1 MYLLIKKAAEKLSDN
16 SLFLQR
22 NIIFC
27 LTIQAGLA
35 DKYLFLINLFKILEC
50 HLSDN

>member
-1 MYLLIKKAAEKLSDN
+1 MYLLIKKAVEKLSYN

-22 NIIFC
+22 NMIFC

-35 DKYLFLINLFKILEC
+35 DKSLFLINLFKISEYQ
-50 HLSDN
+50 LSDN

>member
-16 SLFLQR
+16 SLFLQI

-35 DKYLFLINLFKILEC
+35 DKYLFLINLFKISEY

>member
-22 NIIFC
+22 NVIFC

-35 DKYLFLINLFKILEC
+35 DKSLFLINLFKISEC

>member
-22 NIIFC
+22 NIIF
-27 LTIQAGLA
+27 LSDNLSGLA
-35 DKYLFLINLFKILEC
+35 YKYLFLINLFKISES

>member
-22 NIIFC
+22 NVIFC
-27 LTIQAGLA
+27 LTIQAGLT
-35 DKYLFLINLFKILEC
+35 DKSLFLINLFKISEY